1 MSNTTKNN
9 IKIAITIILLTITA
23 IVISNCSQKKDNYKQ
38 TIAPPVPNA
47 DIQFKKIAVNADSNV
62 VIESPTGTKIKIKPQ
77 TFISKNGTPVK
88 GKVDFKFREFH
99 NAYDI
104 LRSGIPM
111 STDQNRNNFLESAG
125 MIELRAYQ
133 NNEEL
138 SIDPQKNIEIQL
150 ASFKHSDGYDLFYL
164 ENNTDWKT
172 KVSFKMGINDSKQEK
187 LKKLSNVPPKPYEYD
202 STKEIVFDLSSN
214 LSDAPYLKP
223 FKDMQW
229 RIDPKDATPTIINA
243 MRVNWDEVSIKELN
257 HTKMLYELTFK
268 KEIEEPSLSG
278 NEDKKFTKSIVVKAA
293 PLLHEQNKRQ
303 NRKALAVQMK
313 AYNDI
318 VAKIE
323 DEKMRVS
330 KEADLVNTFK
340 INKMGIWNID
350 KFQKKEELIFTKVS
364 FDFEKEIDPEI
375 NHVKI
380 FVIFEDDNSVIQYLP
395 KDFSKIGITKDKKL
409 SIIAVLPHNKLAI
422 VNNDGIKKQIAL
434 NNGKIYLAT
443 NKVDAISYLSNFDIA
458 TK

>member
-9 IKIAITIILLTITA
+9 IKIAITIILLTTTA

-47 DIQFKKIAVNADSNV
+47 DIQFKKTAVNADSNV

-138 SIDPQKNIEIQL
+138 SIDPKKNVEIEL
-150 ASFKHSDGYDLFYL
+150 ASFKPSDSYDLYYL
-164 ENNTDWKT
+164 DNNTDWKT
-172 KVSFKMGINDSKQEK
+172 KDSFETGVNVSKQQK
-187 LKKLSNVPPKPYEYD
+187 LKRLSNIPPKPYNED
-202 STKEIVFDLSSN
+202 STQEIVFDLSSN
-214 LSDAPYLKP
+214 LTEAPYLKP

-229 RIDPKDATPTIINA
+229 RINPKDATPAIINA

-257 HTKMLYELTFK
+257 HRKMIYELTFK
-268 KEIEEPSLSG
+268 KEIENPTSSG
-278 NEDKKFTKSIVVKAA
+278 NDFIKTTNSIVVKAT
-293 PLLHEQNKRQ
+293 PFLHEKNIRQ
-303 NRKALAVQMK
+303 NRKAFAVQMK
-313 AYNDI
+313 VYNDI
-318 VAKIE
+318 IAKVE

-380 FVIFEDDNSVIQYLP
+380 FVVYEDDNSVIQYLP
-395 KDFSKIGITKDKKL
+395 KDFNKIGITKDKKI
-409 SIIAVLPHNKLAI
+409 SIIAVLPNNKLAV
-422 VNNDGIKKQIAL
+422 VNNDAIKKQIAL
-434 NNGKIYLAT
+434 KNEKIYLVT
-443 NKVDAISYLSNFDIA
+443 NKVEANSYLSNFDMA
-458 TK
+458 SK

>member
-1 MSNTTKNN
+1 MSNIIQNN
-9 IKIAITIILLTITA
+9 IKIAITILLLTTSTI
-23 IVISNCSQKKDNYKQ
+23 IISNCSQKNNKYKQ
-38 TIAPPVPNA
+38 TIEPPVPQA
-47 DIQFKKIAVNADSNV
+47 DIQFKKTIVNADSNI
-62 VIESPTGTKIKIKPQ
+62 VIESSTGTKIKIKAQ

-88 GKVDFKFREFH
+88 GNVDFKFREFH

-111 STDQNRNNFLESAG
+111 STSQDRNSFLASAG

-138 SIDPQKNIEIQL
+138 SIDPQKNVEIQL
-150 ASFKHSDGYDLFYL
+150 ASFKPSDGYDLFYL

-172 KVSFKMGINDSKQEK
+172 KDSFETGVNVLKQEK
-187 LKKLSNVPPKPYEYD
+187 LKSLSNFPTKPYEED

-223 FKDMQW
+223 FKDMSW
-229 RIDPKDATPTIINA
+229 RIDPKDATPIIINA

-257 HTKMLYELTFK
+257 HRKMLYELTFK
-268 KEIEEPSLSG
+268 KEIEDPSLSG
-278 NEDKKFTKSIVVKAA
+278 NEDKKFTKSIVVKAT

-303 NRKALAVQMK
+303 NRKAFALQMK

-318 VAKIE
+318 LAKME
-323 DEKMRVS
+323 DEKLRVS
-330 KEADLVNTFK
+330 KEADLVNSFK
-340 INKMGIWNID
+340 INKMGIWNVD
-350 KFQKKEELIFTKVS
+350 KFLKREDLIFTKVS

-380 FVIFEDDNSVIQYLP
+380 YVIYEDDNSVIQFLP
-395 KDFSKIGITKDKKL
+395 SDFSKIGIIKDKKI
-409 SIIAVLPHNKLAI
+409 SIVAVLPQNNLAV
-422 VNNDGIKKQIAL
+422 VNYEAIKKQIAL
-434 NNGKIYLAT
+434 NNEKIYLVT
-443 NKVDAISYLSNFDIA
+443 NKVEANSYLSNFDMA
-458 TK
+458 SK